1 MERIVSPKQCSAL
14 VIDDVKEQT
23 EEFVPTLN
31 VIINTRRVSTA
42 SFPSVNSDV
51 VKAAVEVR
59 GAFTVSF

>member
-1 MERIVSPKQCSAL
+1 MSPKQCSAL

-31 VIINTRRVSTA
+31 VIINTRRINA
-42 SFPSVNSDV
+42 SLPSVNTDV